1 MPNLLWLILLQA
13 IVFILILWL
22 VLWLI
27 HRISIKRKG
36 FPLTKQ
42 NLSVVHQREIRLS
55 LPYEQAFNICKE
67 AINQLSRITFKQ
79 EDYSTGTL
87 IANSR
92 ITWSSFGEQIIFNID
107 AIDDN
112 KTQVRFTSRPL
123 VSTTK
128 FDYGKNLEN
137 IERIRHYLMSYV
149 S

>member
-1 MPNLLWLILLQA
+1 MPNLLWLILVQA
-13 IVFILILWL
+13 IAFILILWL
-22 VLWLI
+22 VLWWI

-42 NLSVVHQREIRLS
+42 NLSVVHQRELRLN
-55 LPYEQAFNICKE
+55 LPYEQAFSISKE
-67 AINQLSRITFKQ
+67 AIRQLSRIIKQ

-92 ITWSSFGEQIIFNID
+92 ITWSSFGEQIVFKID

-112 KTQVRFTSRPL
+112 RTQVRFTSRPI
-123 VSTTK
+123 VPTTK